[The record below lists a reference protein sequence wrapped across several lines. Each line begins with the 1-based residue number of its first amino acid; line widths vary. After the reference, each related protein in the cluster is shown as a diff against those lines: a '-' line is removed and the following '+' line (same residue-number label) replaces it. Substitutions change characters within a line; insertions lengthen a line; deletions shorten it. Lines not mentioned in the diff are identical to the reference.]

1 VMGNSYNGFTS
12 TGSRRSSR
20 VRRRGR
26 TISTVGAVVTWFT
39 VSAYAEPRDQAAQHY
54 DRGLEL
60 ARGGAYSAAIIEFRR
75 AYELSPHPAVLF
87 NLGQMYVAVGDPVRA
102 LEQFERYLD
111 AGGNSIPEARRA
123 EVGGEIRRQKALTAA
138 LSIRT
143 DPSGARITID
153 GVESGI
159 APLPAPVR
167 VAAGTHQVAAT
178 LPGYRAT
185 ERSLNAP
192 AGSALELELQLEQ
205 LVEPVAAR
213 GRRMLAAPEARP
225 PSSPATDVEWRMAG
239 FVTAGIGVAT
249 LGFAVGHFVWN
260 GNRYD
265 TWRDTDRKLQS
276 DRAASDYPERQ
287 LENDELAHS
296 IERAQTV
303 SVSLAVVGGVLIS
316 GGTVLVLTHPKRA
329 SHRVR
334 PLQGWSLTP
343 HALIWNGSW

>member
-1 VMGNSYNGFTS
+1 MGNSYNGSAS
-12 TGSRRSSR
+12 TVSRRASG
-20 VRRRGR
+20 VGRRGR
-26 TISTVGAVVTWFT
+26 TISSVGAVVTWFT
-39 VSAYAEPRDQAAQHY
+39 VSAHGVPRDQAAQHY

-87 NLGQMYVAVGDPVRA
+87 NLGQMYVAVGDPIRA
-102 LEQFERYLD
+102 IEQFEHYLD
-111 AGGNSIPEARRA
+111 AGGSSIPEARRA
-123 EVGGEIRRQKALTAA
+123 EVLGEIGRQKALTAA

-143 DPSGARITID
+143 DPPGARISVD

-159 APLPAPVR
+159 TPLPAPVR
-167 VAAGTHQVAAT
+167 VAAGVHQVAAT

-205 LVEPVAAR
+205 LVEPMAAR
-213 GRRMLAAPEARP
+213 ERRMLPAPEARP
-225 PSSPATDVEWRMAG
+225 PSSQPAEVAWRTAG

-265 TWRDTDRKLQS
+265 TWRDIDRKLQS
-276 DRAASDYPERQ
+276 ERAASDYPERQ
-287 LENDELAHS
+287 LENDELARS
-296 IERAQTV
+296 IGRAQTV
-303 SVSLAVVGGVLIS
+303 SVSLAVVGGVLMS
-316 GGTVLVLTHPKRA
+316 GGTVLLLTHPNRA
-329 SHRVR
+329 SQRVR
-334 PLQGWSLTP
+334 PLQGLSLTP
-343 HALIWNGSW
+343 HALMWNGRW